1 MMAASTIADELIHL
15 KVNTAQLSAEQER
28 FNKLIERVAS
38 LTRQTETHRGW
49 AERYIPLRTNTIAPL
64 RKQRDALKR
73 AMVLFLHQRLRG
85 NESGADLGAAQRR
98 MASRLVCSM
107 SASFAAQG
115 DAEMQTL
122 HDIYS
127 EQSFAQ
133 NQTAAAGATLA
144 MLQEHYGIDLDL
156 INTQGSPDE
165 VLRAAMLHLRER
177 GEAEQAQRAARKAKR
192 PKTARQEEAH
202 LKDQDANS
210 ALKTIYRQLASAL
223 HPDREADP
231 EARKHKTALMGE
243 ANAAYERRDLLA
255 LLQLQLR
262 IEQVDSVSIGRM
274 AHGRL
279 VALSRLLSE
288 QSKALSQDLLTLQ
301 LQLFDAFSLHH
312 GTRVS
317 EARIVGSIEEERRAL
332 QAAIDQMQADTVRV
346 QDAAQ
351 LKRWLK
357 EQQSRFDE
365 AD

>member
-1 MMAASTIADELIHL
+1 MPSSTIADELIHL
-15 KVNTAQLSAEQER
+15 KVNAAQLSAEQER

-38 LTRQTETHRGW
+38 LTRQTETHRSW
-49 AERYIPLRTNTIAPL
+49 AERYIPLRTNTVGPL

-73 AMVLFLHQRLRG
+73 AMVLFLHQRLG
-85 NESGADLGAAQRR
+85 GTDLGAAQRR

-115 DAEMQTL
+115 DAEMQAL
-122 HDIYS
+122 HDAYS

-133 NQTAAAGATLA
+133 NQSAAASVTLA
-144 MLQEHYGIDLDL
+144 MLEEHYGIDLDL

-165 VLRAAMLHLRER
+165 VLRAAMQHLRER
-177 GEAEQAQRAARKAKR
+177 DEAEQAQRAARKAKR

-274 AHGRL
+274 AHSRL

-288 QSKALSQDLLTLQ
+288 QSKALSQDLLRLQ

-317 EARIVGSIEEERRAL
+317 ETRIVGSIEEERQAL
-332 QAAIDQMQADTVRV
+332 QAAIDQMEADTTLV
-346 QDAAQ
+346 QDPAQ

-357 EQQSRFDE
+357 EQQSRFNE

>member
-1 MMAASTIADELIHL
+1 MPAPSLPDELVHL
-15 KVNTAQLSAEQER
+15 KVNTAQLSAEQDR

-49 AERYIPLRTNTIAPL
+49 AERYIPLRTNTVASL
-64 RKQRDALKR
+64 YKQRDALTR
-73 AMVLFLHQRLRG
+73 ALVLFLHQWLG
-85 NESGADLGAAQRR
+85 GADLGAAQRR
-98 MASRLVCSM
+98 MASRLVCRW
-107 SASFAAQG
+107 SASFAASG
-115 DAEMQTL
+115 DADMQTL
-122 HDIYS
+122 HDTYS

-133 NQTAAAGATLA
+133 NQNQAASVTLA
-144 MLQEHYGIDLDL
+144 MQ
-156 INTQGSPDE
+156 
-165 VLRAAMLHLRER
+165 HLRER
-177 GEAEQAQRAARKAKR
+177 DQAEQAQRAARKAKR

-231 EARKHKTALMGE
+231 EAHKLKTALMGE

-274 AHGRL
+274 AHSRL

-301 LQLFDAFSLHH
+301 LRLFDAFSLHP

-317 EARIVGSIEEERRAL
+317 EARIVGSIEEERQAL
-332 QAAIDQMQADTVRV
+332 QAAIDHLEADTARV
-346 QDAAQ
+346 QDPAQ

-357 EQQSRFDE
+357 EQQSRSQD

>member
-1 MMAASTIADELIHL
+1 MPASTIADELIHL

-73 AMVLFLHQRLRG
+73 AMVLFLHQRLG
-85 NESGADLGAAQRR
+85 GTDLGAAQRR

-122 HDIYS
+122 HDTYS

-133 NQTAAAGATLA
+133 NQSAAAGATLA

-262 IEQVDSVSIGRM
+262 
-274 AHGRL
+274 L
-279 VALSRLLSE
+279 N
-288 QSKALSQDLLTLQ
+288 
-301 LQLFDAFSLHH
+301 
-312 GTRVS
+312 
-317 EARIVGSIEEERRAL
+317 
-332 QAAIDQMQADTVRV
+332 
-346 QDAAQ
+346 
-351 LKRWLK
+351 RWT
-357 EQQSRFDE
+357 
-365 AD
+365 A

>member
-1 MMAASTIADELIHL
+1 VEKIDAELTQL
-15 KVNTAQLSAEQER
+15 RVSTAQLSAEQER

-49 AERYIPLRTNTIAPL
+49 AERYIPLRTNTVGPL

-73 AMVLFLHQRLRG
+73 AMVLFLHQRLG
-85 NESGADLGAAQRR
+85 GTDLGAAQRR

-107 SASFAAQG
+107 SAGFAAQG
-115 DAEMQTL
+115 DAEMQAL
-122 HDIYS
+122 HDAYS

-133 NQTAAAGATLA
+133 NQSAAANVTLA
-144 MLQEHYGIDLDL
+144 MLEEHYGIDLDL

-165 VLRAAMLHLRER
+165 VLRAAMQHLHER
-177 GEAEQAQRAARKAKR
+177 DEAEQAQRAARKAKR

-274 AHGRL
+274 AHSRL

-288 QSKALSQDLLTLQ
+288 QSKALSQDLLRLQ

-317 EARIVGSIEEERRAL
+317 EARIVGSIEEERQAL
-332 QAAIDQMQADTVRV
+332 QAAVDQMEADTTRV
-346 QDAAQ
+346 QDPAQ

-357 EQQSRFDE
+357 EQQSRFNE

>member
-1 MMAASTIADELIHL
+1 MPAPTIADELIHL
-15 KVNTAQLSAEQER
+15 KVNAAQLSAEQER
-28 FNKLIERVAS
+28 FNKLIERVAN

-49 AERYIPLRTNTIAPL
+49 AERYIPLRTNTVGPL

-73 AMVLFLHQRLRG
+73 AMVLFLHQRLG
-85 NESGADLGAAQRR
+85 GTDLGAAQRR

-115 DAEMQTL
+115 DAEMQAL
-122 HDIYS
+122 HDAYS

-133 NQTAAAGATLA
+133 NQSAAASVTLA
-144 MLQEHYGIDLDL
+144 MLEEHYGIDLDL

-165 VLRAAMLHLRER
+165 VLRAAMQHLRER
-177 GEAEQAQRAARKAKR
+177 DEAEQAQRAARKAKR

-274 AHGRL
+274 AHSRL

-288 QSKALSQDLLTLQ
+288 QSKALSQDLLRLQ

-317 EARIVGSIEEERRAL
+317 EARIVGSIEEERQAL
-332 QAAIDQMQADTVRV
+332 QAAIDQMEADTTRV
-346 QDAAQ
+346 QDPAQ

-357 EQQSRFDE
+357 EQQSRFNE

>member
-1 MMAASTIADELIHL
+1 MPSPTIADELIHL
-15 KVNTAQLSAEQER
+15 KVNAAQLSAEQER

-49 AERYIPLRTNTIAPL
+49 AERYIPLRTNTIGPL

-73 AMVLFLHQRLRG
+73 AMVLFLHQRLG
-85 NESGADLGAAQRR
+85 GADLGGADLGAAQRR

-115 DAEMQTL
+115 DAEMQIL
-122 HDIYS
+122 HDAYS

-133 NQTAAAGATLA
+133 NQSAAATVTLA
-144 MLQEHYGIDLDL
+144 MLEEHYGIDLDL

-165 VLRAAMLHLRER
+165 VLRAAMQHLRER
-177 GEAEQAQRAARKAKR
+177 DAAEQAQRAARKAKR

-262 IEQVDSVSIGRM
+262 IEQVDSESIGRM
-274 AHGRL
+274 AHSRL

-288 QSKALSQDLLTLQ
+288 QSKALSQDLLRLQ
-301 LQLFDAFSLHH
+301 LRLFDAFSLHH

-317 EARIVGSIEEERRAL
+317 EARIVGSIEEERQAL
-332 QAAIDQMQADTVRV
+332 QAAIDQMEADTRRV
-346 QDAAQ
+346 QDPAQ

-357 EQQSRFDE
+357 EQQSRFNE